1 MHLPYSLKV
10 PWQDQK
16 HAELGDLAI
25 RLTGQHDLEMG
36 KYSGVLSVL
45 RGDDLII
52 LADVDF
58 VPIDQ
63 FPPSAY
69 DGSVAEV
76 LDCGNV
82 VMHAELARDYAFLSV
97 VTGGNPYKEA
107 LKRFGPAAALDL
119 FNSIHE
125 WGVLQARHLNPSWYR
140 NELHAWI
147 DDPLFEDQVLDH
159 ESLESYVNS
168 AGHTFGSAIFD
179 SQLEAERLVF
189 ELEEIPI
196 GNDDAAQQQ
205 DAAAF
210 EVWCEKTIAFMLGDG
225 FDSVQLHPN
234 GQAFQRRDVVATNL
248 FKSSFGTRI
257 QNGFGVQLLV
267 FEIKNKRKIEKQDI
281 VQLTGYLHDSYGRL
295 GFVIYRSDALV
306 LDQIGAWRFRSIALI
321 HRKHILE
328 LTTGKITEMLRTFSM
343 HWNPKLFDHGLRE
356 LLNKYECDYI
366 NEPMPSKHRPG
377 GYFGK

>member
-10 PWQDQK
+10 PWQGQK
-16 HAELGDLAI
+16 HAELGDLTI
-25 RLTGQHDLEMG
+25 GLTSQHEMEMG

-45 RGDDLII
+45 RGNHRII
-52 LADVDF
+52 LADIVFLPLDR
-58 VPIDQ
+58 

-82 VMHAELARDYAFLSV
+82 VMHAELASDYAFLSV
-97 VTGGNPYKEA
+97 VTGGSPYTEA
-107 LKRFGPAAALDL
+107 LERFGPAAALDL

-125 WGVLQARHLNPSWYR
+125 WGVLQARHSNPSWYR
-140 NELHAWI
+140 NELHAYI

-159 ESLESYVNS
+159 EYFEGYVNS
-168 AGHTFGSAIFD
+168 AGHTFGSAIFE
-179 SQLEAERLVF
+179 SQLEAERLVS
-189 ELEEIPI
+189 ELGEIPV

-210 EVWCEKTIAFMLGDG
+210 EAWCKKTIAFMLGDG
-225 FDSVQLHPN
+225 FDPVQLHPN
-234 GQAFQRRDVVATNL
+234 GQAFQRRDVVAINL

-257 QNGFGVQLLV
+257 QNGFGVQHLV
-267 FEIKNKRKIEKQDI
+267 FEVKNKRKIEKQDI
-281 VQLTGYLHDSYGRL
+281 VQVVGYLKNSYGRL

-306 LDQIGAWRFRSIALI
+306 LDPVGAWRFRSIALI
-321 HRKHILE
+321 HRKHIVE

-343 HWNPKLFDHGLRE
+343 HWNPELFDHGLRE

-366 NEPMPSKHRPG
+366 NEPMPSAKSRG
-377 GYFGK
+377 